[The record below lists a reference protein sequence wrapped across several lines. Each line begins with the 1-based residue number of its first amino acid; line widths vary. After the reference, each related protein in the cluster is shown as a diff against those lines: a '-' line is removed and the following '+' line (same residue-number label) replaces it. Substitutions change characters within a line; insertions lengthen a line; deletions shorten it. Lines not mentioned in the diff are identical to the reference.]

1 MNRAQE
7 QKHLAQADW
16 HIAEVKAHIARQRVC
31 NFAALAAQACK
42 VRVSQRG

>member
-16 HIAEVKAHIARQRVC
+16 HIAEVKAHIARQRAR
-31 NFAALAAQACK
+31 NFAALGCSS
-42 VRVSQRG
+42 V